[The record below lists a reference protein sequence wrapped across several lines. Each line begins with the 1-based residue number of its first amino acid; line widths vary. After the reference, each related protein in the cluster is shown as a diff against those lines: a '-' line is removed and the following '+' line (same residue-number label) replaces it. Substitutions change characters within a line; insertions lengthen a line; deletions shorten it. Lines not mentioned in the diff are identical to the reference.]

1 MSFPT
6 LINTK
11 PVFRAYAVLTA
22 VLAVIGLSG
31 DTWVSSLGAQLQP
44 AFLVLHPT
52 AASPFGQYVV
62 PRLAGVVLLTAALIA
77 LAFAR
82 LEDAE
87 ARRHSLNRFAIAHV
101 VGGILFSGISS
112 ALLTPM
118 LPTIIVWAPLVVGI
132 VLSSFAIVNAQAQP
146 SGHTSVD
153 VLRSR
158 YEAQIR
164 EAARREERARL
175 ARVLHDAVK
184 QQLFAIQTA
193 AATVEARLETDQSG
207 ARAAAGTVRASAH
220 EALVEMET
228 LIDQLQ
234 TAPMENSGFEDA
246 LRRQCDALG
255 YRTGATVTL
264 TIGALPPS
272 TALVPGAYEALY
284 RFAQEA
290 LHNVGRHARARTV
303 KVHFGVRAG
312 RLELWIADDGAGFV
326 PDEAP
331 SGMGRRNM
339 EARVQ
344 ELGGTCTI
352 TSARG
357 SGTTVMC
364 TLPLGARSRLRRVG
378 GALAW
383 AAISGCAG
391 FLLYWAGGVN
401 DQGRPAYYFGVEFLK
416 VFGIAVSIGVVLIV
430 IGGLVRA
437 AARFDARLLRA
448 LNRHADLDRHR

>member
-1 MSFPT
+1 MTSS

-11 PVFRAYAVLTA
+11 VIFRAYAVITA
-22 VLAVIGLSG
+22 ALGMACLGGHAGV
-31 DTWVSSLGAQLQP
+31 TLGAEFQP

-52 AASPFGQYVV
+52 DASPWGQHVV
-62 PRLAGVVLLTAALIA
+62 PRLAGTVLLFAALIA

-82 LEDAE
+82 IEDAE
-87 ARRHSLNRFAIAHV
+87 TRRRSLSRFAIAHV
-101 VGGILFSGISS
+101 IFGVLFSGIASG
-112 ALLTPM
+112 LLAPP
-118 LPTIIVWAPLVVGI
+118 LPEVIVWTPLVVAI
-132 VLSSFAIVNAQAQP
+132 VLSSFAIVNAQGQP
-146 SGHTSVD
+146 IGHTSAD
-153 VLRSR
+153 ALRSR

-175 ARVLHDAVK
+175 ARDLHDAVK

-193 AATVEARLETDQSG
+193 AATVEARLDTDQSG

-234 TAPMENSGFEDA
+234 TAPMENTGFEDA

-264 TIGALPPS
+264 TIGDLPLS
-272 TALVPGAYEALY
+272 TTLVPGAYEALY

-303 KVHFGVRAG
+303 NVHFGLRADQ
-312 RLELWIADDGAGFV
+312 LELSIVDDGAGFT

-339 EARVQ
+339 AARAQ

-352 TSARG
+352 TSAP
-357 SGTTVMC
+357 SWGTSVVC
-364 TLPLGARSRLRRVG
+364 AVPLGTRSLLRHIG
-378 GALAW
+378 GAMAW
-383 AAISGCAG
+383 AAMVGCAG
-391 FLLYWAGGVN
+391 FLLYTAGGVN
-401 DQGRPAYYFGVEFLK
+401 NQGRPAYLFGFEFLR
-416 VFGIAVSIGVVLIV
+416 VFGIAVGIGVVLIA
-430 IGGLVRA
+430 IGALIRA
-437 AARFDARLLRA
+437 AARFDMQLLNA
-448 LNRHADLDRHR
+448 LSRHADLDRHR